1 MGQHSRI
8 VPMQKELGFLVVG
21 VGLGFVLAN
30 LLRHLAEAQAQDAD
44 SLVGSLDQKLDE
56 LERTLSAP
64 ELAL

>member
-1 MGQHSRI
+1 
-8 VPMQKELGFLVVG
+8 MQKELGFLVVG

-30 LLRHLAEAQAQDAD
+30 LLRNLAETQAQDAD

>member
-1 MGQHSRI
+1 
-8 VPMQKELGFLVVG
+8 MQKELGFLVVG